1 MKDSRNFFY
10 KSNILKA
17 LGNPKRLQVVYLLKK
32 GEKKVGVLEEML
44 QISQSA
50 LSQHLAVLR
59 AADIVS
65 TRRVAQS
72 VYYSLKDLRCR
83 KLLDSIEKI
92 YA

>member
-1 MKDSRNFFY
+1 MKNSHKIFCNA
-10 KSNILKA
+10 NMLKA
-17 LGNPKRLQVVYLLKK
+17 LGNPKRLQVAYLLKS
-32 GEKKVGVLEEML
+32 GEKKVGVLEELL

-59 AADIVS
+59 AANLVA

-72 VYYSLKDLRCR
+72 VYYSLKDSNCR
-83 KLLDSIEKI
+83 KLLEAIEKI

>member
-1 MKDSRNFFY
+1 M
-10 KSNILKA
+10 LKA
-17 LGNPKRLQVVYLLKK
+17 LGNPKRLQVAYLLKD
-32 GEKKVGVLEEML
+32 GEKKVGALEELL

-59 AADIVS
+59 AADIVA

-72 VYYSLKDLRCR
+72 VYYSLKDAKCR
-83 KLLDSIEKI
+83 KLLEAIEKI